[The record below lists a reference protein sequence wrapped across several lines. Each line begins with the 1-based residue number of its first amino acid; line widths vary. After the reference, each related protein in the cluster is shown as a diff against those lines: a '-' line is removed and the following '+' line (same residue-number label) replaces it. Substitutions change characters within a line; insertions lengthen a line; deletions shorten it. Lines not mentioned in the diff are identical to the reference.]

1 MVHEKKEKK
10 NTIRCTKKKQKK
22 KNILKP
28 NDMVH
33 ERMQKRA
40 RFGARRNA
48 EKKWCTNILK
58 KNVMGAAWENAKKK
72 SGAKIVL

>member
-1 MVHEKKEKK
+1 MVHEKKGEEKHDK
-10 NTIRCTKKKQKK
+10 VHERKKKKQKK
-22 KNILKP
+22 RNILKP

-48 EKKWCTNILK
+48 EKKMVHDI
-58 KNVMGAAWENAKKK
+58 
-72 SGAKIVL
+72 